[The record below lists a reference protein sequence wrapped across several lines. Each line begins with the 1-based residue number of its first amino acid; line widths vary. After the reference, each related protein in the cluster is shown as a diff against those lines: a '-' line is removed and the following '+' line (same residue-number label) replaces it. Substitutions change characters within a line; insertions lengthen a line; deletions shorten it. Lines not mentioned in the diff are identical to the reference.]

1 MMMTTISGKR
11 FERYRV
17 TVQDKDGNKLV
28 LYIPWSTLEDE
39 VALFLANCFTVTI
52 DGGVLTETEE

>member
-1 MMMTTISGKR
+1 MLMNR
-11 FERYRV
+11 RYERYRV